1 VGLLLVSAPSF
12 RKENK
17 MAKDKVVTV
26 DDNEVV
32 IAEKV
37 IDTKPKKKKITI
49 DELSTDVAQL
59 VDEVSDALEQI
70 EKNFEEIT
78 EKVNKICVRLGISEL

>member
-1 VGLLLVSAPSF
+1 MVKVIID
-12 RKENK
+12 
-17 MAKDKVVTV
+17 KDKP
-26 DDNEVV
+26 NEVV

-37 IDTKPKKKKITI
+37 IDTKPKEKKITL

-59 VDEVSDALEQI
+59 VDEVSESLEQI
-70 EKNFEEIT
+70 EKNFESIT

>member
-1 VGLLLVSAPSF
+1 MKKVI
-12 RKENK
+12 ENK
-17 MAKDKVVTV
+17 DKP
-26 DDNEVV
+26 NEVV

-37 IDTKPKKKKITI
+37 IDTKPKITI
-49 DELSTDVAQL
+49 DELSNDVAQL
-59 VDEVSDALEQI
+59 VDEVSDSLDQI

>member
-1 VGLLLVSAPSF
+1 MVKVI
-12 RKENK
+12 
-17 MAKDKVVTV
+17 KDK
-26 DDNEVV
+26 DKPNEVV

-37 IDTKPKKKKITI
+37 IDTKPKEKKITL

-59 VDEVSDALEQI
+59 VDEVSESLEQI
-70 EKNFEEIT
+70 EKNFESIT

>member
-1 VGLLLVSAPSF
+1 MVKVI
-12 RKENK
+12 
-17 MAKDKVVTV
+17 KDK
-26 DDNEVV
+26 DKPNEVV

-37 IDTKPKKKKITI
+37 IDTKPKEKKITL

-59 VDEVSDALEQI
+59 VDEVSESLDQI
-70 EKNFEEIT
+70 EKNFEDMT

>member
-1 VGLLLVSAPSF
+1 MV
-12 RKENK
+12 KII
-17 MAKDKVVTV
+17 KDK
-26 DDNEVV
+26 DKPNEVV

-37 IDTKPKKKKITI
+37 IDTKPKKKKITL

-59 VDEVSDALEQI
+59 VDEVSESLEQI
-70 EKNFEEIT
+70 EKNFESIT

>member
-1 VGLLLVSAPSF
+1 M
-12 RKENK
+12 K
-17 MAKDKVVTV
+17 KDKVVKV
-26 DDNEVV
+26 NKIDNNISEVV
-32 IAEKV
+32 VAEKV

-78 EKVNKICVRLGISEL
+78 EKVNKICTRLGISEL

>member
-1 VGLLLVSAPSF
+1 
-12 RKENK
+12 

-37 IDTKPKKKKITI
+37 IDTKPKITI
-49 DELSTDVAQL
+49 DELSNDVAQL

>member
-1 VGLLLVSAPSF
+1 MVKVI
-12 RKENK
+12 
-17 MAKDKVVTV
+17 KDKNKP
-26 DDNEVV
+26 NEVV

-59 VDEVSDALEQI
+59 VDEVTDALEQI
-70 EKNFEEIT
+70 EKNFDDMK
-78 EKVNKICVRLGISEL
+78 EKINKICVRLGISGL

>member
-1 VGLLLVSAPSF
+1 MVKVI
-12 RKENK
+12 
-17 MAKDKVVTV
+17 KDK
-26 DDNEVV
+26 DKPNEVV

-37 IDTKPKKKKITI
+37 IDTKPKKKKITL

-59 VDEVSDALEQI
+59 VDEVSESLEQI
-70 EKNFEEIT
+70 EKNFESIT